1 MTDKRVRNFNRQQMR
16 NSGHV
21 PPGMQKIA
29 PNLLPGVGP
38 QDLTPITCKACGS
51 ENFSPVHTLRFSS
64 RFQSVN
70 GQPTMVQFPLGFA
83 CAGCGAINP
92 FDPNQVNKALAED
105 DEKEKAKQDP
115 IPPKPVPIPG
125 PLPRYADVTTD
136 NTRLQDGQK
145 LNNKEDIGVNVSDG
159 IKTGEALK

>member
-16 NSGHV
+16 NPGHV

-92 FDPNQVNKALAED
+92 FDPNQVNKALAEE
-105 DEKEKAKQDP
+105 DEKEKVKQD
-115 IPPKPVPIPG
+115 
-125 PLPRYADVTTD
+125 PRYADAVTD
-136 NTRLQDGQK
+136 NTRPQDGQK
-145 LNNKEDIGVNVSDG
+145 LSNKEDIGVNVSDG